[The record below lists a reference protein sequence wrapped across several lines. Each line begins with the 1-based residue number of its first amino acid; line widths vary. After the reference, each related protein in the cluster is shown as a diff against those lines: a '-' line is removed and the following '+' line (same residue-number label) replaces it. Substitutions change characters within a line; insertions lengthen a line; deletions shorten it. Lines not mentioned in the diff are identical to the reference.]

1 MSDARRAAGGEIETE
16 ILARIESEV
25 SRELDAE
32 GSEAFELGRAVGRI
46 EALKALRKWIVE
58 EFCARGES

>member
-16 ILARIESEV
+16 ILARIEK
-25 SRELDAE
+25 L
-32 GSEAFELGRAVGRI
+32 EALPVDLKTADVFDLGRGVGRI

-58 EFCARGES
+58 EFYAR

>member
-16 ILARIESEV
+16 ILARIE
-25 SRELDAE
+25 RETATTGATDVANT
-32 GSEAFELGRAVGRI
+32 EAFDLGRAIGRI

-58 EFCARGES
+58 EFNAR